1 MSLLNGLNNLDQ
13 DLTLQINALHADWS
27 DHFWQFFS
35 TKEVWYPMYL
45 ALAVILIL
53 RLGWKRGLLAI
64 ASIIATIVC
73 CDQLANLVKDAVC
86 RLRPCR
92 DPLMIGR
99 GIRLLEGKGNLYGF
113 FSAHAANSF
122 GFAVC
127 SLMAFKGERSFW
139 GRGYAPIILSWA
151 FLVAV
156 SRIFVGKH
164 YLGDVLVGAA
174 AGILIG
180 WLFGRAAR
188 LFNERKQRKHR

>member
-1 MSLLNGLNNLDQ
+1 MKLIHDIHLLDQ
-13 DLTLQINALHADWS
+13 DLTLQLNAIHAPWS
-27 DHFWQFFS
+27 DHLWQFFS
-35 TKEVWYPMYL
+35 TKEVWFPMYL
-45 ALAVILIL
+45 LIAVSLII

-73 CDQLANLVKDAVC
+73 CDQIANLVKDAVC

-92 DPLMIGR
+92 DPLMVER

-127 SLMAFKGERSFW
+127 SLMAFKGDRSFW
-139 GRGYAPIILSWA
+139 GRGYGPLIILWA
-151 FLVAV
+151 VLVGV

-164 YLGDVLVGAA
+164 YLGDVLVGTMV
-174 AGILIG
+174 GILIG
-180 WLFGRAAR
+180 WLFGKAAR
-188 LFNERKQRKHR
+188 YLNGRKQRKHR

>member
-1 MSLLNGLNNLDQ
+1 MKLIHDLHLLDQ
-13 DLTLQINALHADWS
+13 DLTLQLNAIHAPWS
-27 DHFWQFFS
+27 DHLWQFFS
-35 TKEVWYPMYL
+35 TREVWFPMYL
-45 ALAVILIL
+45 LIAVFLVI

-92 DPLMIGR
+92 DPLMVER

-127 SLMAFKGERSFW
+127 SLMAFKGDRSFW
-139 GRGYAPIILSWA
+139 GRGYGPLIILWA
-151 FLVAV
+151 VLVGV

-164 YLGDVLVGAA
+164 YLGDVLVGTMV
-174 AGILIG
+174 GILTG
-180 WLFGRAAR
+180 WLFGKAAR
-188 LFNERKQRKHR
+188 YLNERKQRKHR